1 MANYLLKYLE
11 VNLKAMSEF
20 RFSFFFDIITMFIV
34 NFAFYGSVL
43 YLAYT
48 NNGLGGL
55 NYEEVLMGITIMQL
69 AFIIGIGFFKG
80 AEQMS
85 YEIISGE
92 LDFLLIRPINTY
104 LSILIHR
111 IKLTVVGEIPP
122 LIILLFLNNPANIPF
137 IIIFGMISAVIF
149 NIVTCLFSC
158 IPFFI
163 DLNNDLD
170 FFDLIIGF
178 ANYPPG
184 IFNDFMKFFGLFIFP
199 GCMIS
204 FGPVLILKNLDFAWV
219 YFGFIAILITAFVV
233 IFNLGLKRYRSAGY

>member
-1 MANYLLKYLE
+1 VTIFF
-11 VNLKAMSEF
+11 VNL
-20 RFSFFFDIITMFIV
+20 
-34 NFAFYGSVL
+34 AFYGTVI

-55 NYEEVLMGITIMQL
+55 SYNEIIMGIAIMQIAYIL
-69 AFIIGIGFFKG
+69 GIGFFKG
-80 AEQMS
+80 ADQMS

-92 LDFLLIRPINTY
+92 LDFLLIRPINAY

-111 IKLTVVGEIPP
+111 IRLTVIGEIIP
-122 LIILLFLNNPANIPF
+122 LIVLLLLNDPANIPF
-137 IIIFGMISAVIF
+137 IIVFGIFSAVIF
-149 NIVTCLFSC
+149 NVATCLFSC
-158 IPFFI
+158 IPFFT
-163 DLNNDLD
+163 DVNNDFE

-204 FGPVLILKNLDFAWV
+204 FGPVLLLKDPSFAWV
-219 YFGFIAILITAFVV
+219 YFGFIIILITAFII